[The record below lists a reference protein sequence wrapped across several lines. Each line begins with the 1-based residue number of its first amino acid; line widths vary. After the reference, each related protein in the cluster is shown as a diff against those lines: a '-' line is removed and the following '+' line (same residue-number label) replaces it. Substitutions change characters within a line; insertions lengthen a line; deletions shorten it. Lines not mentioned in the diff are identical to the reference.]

1 MHGSSFRL
9 KGMDQAR
16 IAMPYG
22 FKKKTGAFKPLGHH
36 GYLDFPSGTLRVTAP
51 YLTRFLLSFIGDGQ
65 FDGARILKVE
75 TVREMRKIP
84 FPKADSTQGLV
95 WYFDK
100 LGGSKT
106 NPALVRHN
114 SAIDN

>member
-1 MHGSSFRL
+1 
-9 KGMDQAR
+9 MDQAQ
-16 IAMPYG
+16 IAMLYG
-22 FKKKTGAFKPLGHH
+22 FRKKTGAFKPLGHH

-51 YLTRFLLSFIGDGQ
+51 HLARFLLSFIGDGQ

-106 NPALVRHN
+106 NPDLVRHN